1 MHTDSTLD
9 ILSQAT
15 MSLGESIRDFQEK
28 TCTMFQTRELERERA
43 ARQRRQEKK
52 TANRGARSTLAT
64 SSDTTGESTITANH
78 GTGSAPASAADNHR
92 GESTNSENQR
102 NVLTP
107 ASSGSSTRAVANV
120 TNSSSGQASKVPS
133 NNTRKSKLLN
143 LETYTYHAMGDYVKT
158 IRTFGTTDS
167 YSTQPVSI

>member
-1 MHTDSTLD
+1 MHTDPTLD
-9 ILSQAT
+9 IFSQAT
-15 MSLGESIRDFQEK
+15 MSLGESLRDFQEK

-52 TANRGARSTLAT
+52 TANRGARSALAT
-64 SSDTTGESTITANH
+64 PSDTTGESTITANH
-78 GTGSAPASAADNHR
+78 GIGSAPAGAADNHR
-92 GESTNSENQR
+92 GESTNSENHR
-102 NVLTP
+102 NVPTP
-107 ASSGSSTRAVANV
+107 SSTRAAVNV

-143 LETYTYHAMGDYVKT
+143 LQTYTYHAMGDYVKT

>member
-1 MHTDSTLD
+1 MHTDPTLD

-15 MSLGESIRDFQEK
+15 MCLGKSVRDFQEK

-64 SSDTTGESTITANH
+64 QSDTTGESAITANH
-78 GTGSAPASAADNHR
+78 GTPAGAADDHR
-92 GESTNSENQR
+92 EESTNSENYR
-102 NVLTP
+102 SVPTP
-107 ASSGSSTRAVANV
+107 ASSSSSTRAAANV
-120 TNSSSGQASKVPS
+120 TNSSSRQASKVAS
-133 NNTRKSKLLN
+133 NNTRRQKLLN
-143 LETYTYHAMGDYVKT
+143 LNTYTYHALGDYVRT

>member
-15 MSLGESIRDFQEK
+15 MSLGESLRDFQEK

-52 TANRGARSTLAT
+52 TANRGARSTLAR

-78 GTGSAPASAADNHR
+78 GTPAGAADNHR
-92 GESTNSENQR
+92 GESTNSENHR
-102 NVLTP
+102 SVPTP
-107 ASSGSSTRAVANV
+107 ASSSSSTRAAANV
-120 TNSSSGQASKVPS
+120 TNSSSGQGSKVPS
-133 NNTRKSKLLN
+133 NNTRKPKLLN
-143 LETYTYHAMGDYVKT
+143 LNTYTYHALGDYVRT

>member
-64 SSDTTGESTITANH
+64 PSDTTGESAITANH
-78 GTGSAPASAADNHR
+78 GTPAGAADNHR
-92 GESTNSENQR
+92 AESTNSENHR
-102 NVLTP
+102 SVPTP
-107 ASSGSSTRAVANV
+107 ASSSSSTRAAANV
-120 TNSSSGQASKVPS
+120 TNSSSGQASKVAS
-133 NNTRKSKLLN
+133 NNTRRRKLLN
-143 LETYTYHAMGDYVKT
+143 PSTYCTYHALGDYART

-167 YSTQPVSI
+167 FSTQPVSI